1 MIDRLIEEINFL
13 CLYISWLDFFNQGAV
28 HTWGRRKTQKKY
40 NLVKLHGHT
49 ANSTSNV
56 FSKVAAQKV
65 LWSEENTYFKNCSIL
80 KLHSAFLCWN
90 QKESVSRFFFLKMLG
105 QTASL
110 SAGLAALRE
119 ISGLIYALS
128 SFQSQHSNVKC
139 ELKIKG

>member
-1 MIDRLIEEINFL
+1 MIDWLKESIFCVYIFHGWIFLIKG
-13 CLYISWLDFFNQGAV
+13 LYIHEG
-28 HTWGRRKTQKKY
+28 GEKPKKVQFSEAT
-40 NLVKLHGHT
+40 LPHSKLYLKCF
-49 ANSTSNV
+49 